1 MAEAKGYLSGK
12 PFYVHLQQSR
22 LSHAFLKVKRT
33 HSEELL
39 RYVWLNKLTI
49 ADKGSH
55 VIFRAEYVGSGSK
68 ILRGPTR
75 LTTDRTA
82 EMQSR
87 QVGISRC

>member
-33 HSEELL
+33 HSEELF

-55 VIFRAEYVGSGSK
+55 VIFRAEYLDQGAK
-68 ILRGPTR
+68 FYEDNTA
-75 LTTDRTA
+75 TTDRTA

>member
-55 VIFRAEYVGSGSK
+55 VIFRAEYLDQGAK
-68 ILRGPTR
+68 FYEDNTAD
-75 LTTDRTA
+75 DR
-82 EMQSR
+82 SD
-87 QVGISRC
+87 G